1 MIRPSVFRFGTA
13 EAVRQWED
21 VQLFTLFSITS
32 RFSAGW
38 DGHGIESTPE
48 DRWRERNSMLAS

>member
-38 DGHGIESTPE
+38 DGHGTRIHAGGSLAGK
-48 DRWRERNSMLAS
+48 DSMLAS